1 MRTNTYTN
9 KPSRTVAHSYN
20 ALSQK
25 LVKQSEKIYSIT
37 NLNTLHC
44 WVLSNAK
51 KKKKKKK
58 KKKNNNN
65 KYIYI

>member
-25 LVKQSEKIYSIT
+25 LVKQSGKIDSIT
-37 NLNTLHC
+37 NLNTC

-51 KKKKKKK
+51 NKYKKININ
-58 KKKNNNN
+58 KNN
-65 KYIYI
+65 IYIKKCL